1 LKRSLTNVSTMGDPL
16 TSSPDTSRAWYRYL
30 IMLIG
35 FVTLAGA
42 SGVSSA
48 FSVFYSALLQEF
60 HWSHGEAASVYS
72 VNQLVLAASA
82 PLMGGL
88 LDRFGP
94 RWLFPGAAM
103 VVGLAWMACGTLSTL
118 GQFILFYGVLSALGQ
133 TALSLAMVVVSRWF
147 HQAQRGR
154 AIGLADVGTGCGHVL
169 FVPGAAWLIATVGW
183 RWAFIVVGATV
194 LAVLVPLNLLHRPTP
209 ASGAPGLNAATLRQA
224 ARARALWMLCLAHL
238 CMTITMTMVNVHLI
252 NFLVGTGRL
261 QIIGA
266 STVFSALSLV
276 SLGGRVFFGWLADR
290 LKGEGAFTV
299 AMSCTMTGYV
309 MLLLLGAL
317 ETSWPLSAFI
327 VSYGFAQGAGGIAV
341 AAKTVE
347 VFHGPRLG
355 TIFMVVTLSGNLGA
369 AFGAWIGGRFFDLT
383 GSYALTFATA
393 IISGLLAIGCMWAGR
408 SRSPFPSP
416 SGRRSG

>member
-1 LKRSLTNVSTMGDPL
+1 VTDPL
-16 TSSPDTSRAWYRYL
+16 TSTKETSAASYRYL

-60 HWSHGEAASVYS
+60 DWSHAGGAGVYS

-88 LDRFGP
+88 LDHFGP
-94 RWLFPGAAM
+94 RWLFPSAAM
-103 VVGLAWMACGTLSTL
+103 LVGVAWVACGTLHTL
-118 GQFILFYGVLSALGQ
+118 GQFMLFYGVLSALGQ

-147 HQAQRGR
+147 QQTHRGR

-169 FVPGAAWLIATVGW
+169 FVPGAAWLVTAVGW
-183 RWAFIVVGATV
+183 RWAFIIVGATV
-194 LAVLVPLNLLHRPTP
+194 LVVLVPLNMLHRPTP
-209 ASGAPGLNAATLRQA
+209 ASGAAGLSATTLRGA
-224 ARARALWMLCLAHL
+224 FRTRALWMLCLAHL
-238 CMTITMTMVNVHLI
+238 CMTITMTMVNVHLV
-252 NFLVGTGRL
+252 NFLVGTGTL
-261 QIIGA
+261 QILAA
-266 STVFSALSLV
+266 STVFSGLSLV
-276 SLGGRVFFGWLADR
+276 SLGGRMFFGWLADR

-299 AMSCTMTGYV
+299 ALSCTATGYV

-317 ETSWPLSAFI
+317 ETRWPLYAFI

-369 AFGAWIGGRFFDLT
+369 AFGAWVGGRFFDLT
-383 GSYALTFATA
+383 GSYSLTFVTA
-393 IISGLLAIGCMWAGR
+393 IASALLAIGCMWAGR
-408 SRSPFPSP
+408 GRSLVPFPSGRG
-416 SGRRSG
+416 SG

>member
-1 LKRSLTNVSTMGDPL
+1 MADPSTP
-16 TSSPDTSRAWYRYL
+16 TKEPSPGSYRYL
-30 IMLIG
+30 IVLIG

-42 SGVSSA
+42 SGVSSS

-60 HWSHGEAASVYS
+60 DWSHAGGASVYS

-94 RWLFPGAAM
+94 RWLFPAAATL
-103 VVGLAWMACGTLSTL
+103 VGVAWMACGTLHTL
-118 GQFILFYGVLSALGQ
+118 GQFMLFYGVLSALGQ

-147 HQAQRGR
+147 QRSHRGR
-154 AIGLADVGTGCGHVL
+154 AIGLADVGTGFGHVL
-169 FVPGAAWLIATVGW
+169 FVPGAAWLITAVGW
-183 RWAFIVVGATV
+183 RWAFILVGVAV
-194 LAVLVPLNLLHRPTP
+194 LAVLVPLNMLHRPAP
-209 ASGAPGLNAATLRQA
+209 ALGSPGLSAATLREA
-224 ARARALWMLCLAHL
+224 LYTRALWMLCLAHL
-238 CMTITMTMVNVHLI
+238 CMTITTTMVNVHLV
-252 NFLVGTGRL
+252 NFLVGAGML
-261 QIIGA
+261 QILGA

-276 SLGGRVFFGWLADR
+276 SLGGRLFFGWLADR

-299 AMSCTMTGYV
+299 ALSCTITGYV

-317 ETSWPLSAFI
+317 EARWPLYAFI
-327 VSYGFAQGAGGIAV
+327 LSYGFAQGAGGIAI

-355 TIFMVVTLSGNLGA
+355 TIFMLVTLCGSLGA

-383 GSYALTFATA
+383 GSYALTFSTA
-393 IISGLLAIGCMWAGR
+393 IASGLLAIGCIWAGR
-408 SRSPFPSP
+408 SRPLVPSP
-416 SGRRSG
+416 PGRGLG